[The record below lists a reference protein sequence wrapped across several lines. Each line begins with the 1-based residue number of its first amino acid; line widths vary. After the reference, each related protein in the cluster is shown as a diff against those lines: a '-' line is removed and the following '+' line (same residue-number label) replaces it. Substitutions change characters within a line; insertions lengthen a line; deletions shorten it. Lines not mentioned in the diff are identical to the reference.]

1 MAKIILEN
9 MEFYAN
15 HGVLQHETELGNTFV
30 VSLVMEVDTAKA
42 GMTDLIDDTVNY
54 QLIYNAIR
62 KQMEIPSRLLEHI
75 GQRIVDKLMNKF
87 PRIQHLSL
95 RLSKLNPPLGGKV
108 ERVTIELEQKR
119 KSND

>member
-15 HGVLQHETELGNTFV
+15 HGVLQHEAELGNTFV
-30 VSLVMEVDTAKA
+30 VSLIMEVDTTRA
-42 GMTDLIDDTVNY
+42 GASDLIDDTVNY

-87 PRIQHLSL
+87 PRIQQLSL

-119 KSND
+119 KSTN

>member
-15 HGVLQHETELGNTFV
+15 HGVLPHENELGNTFV
-30 VSLVMEVDTAKA
+30 VSLIMEVDTEKA
-42 GMTDLIDDTVNY
+42 GNTDMIDDTVNY

-75 GQRIVDKLMNKF
+75 GQRIVEKLMNKF
-87 PRIQHLSL
+87 PRIQHLNL

-108 ERVTIELEQKR
+108 ERVTIELEKKR
-119 KSND
+119 